1 MGMNFEFAAPTRII
15 FGWGGLVKVPG
26 IIREKGNRI
35 LLVTGRS
42 DHLYERLATQLTGDG
57 IQVQRYR
64 VVAEP
69 TTSVVVR
76 GVEAAL
82 AMECDV
88 VAGLGGG
95 SVLDAAKAIAALV
108 PNPGQITRYLEVIGQ
123 GRELE
128 SEPLPFIAIPTTAGT
143 GSEVTRNAVIH
154 SPEHRVKVSLRSPL
168 MLPDVA
174 VVDPE
179 LTVSVPP
186 DVTAATGM
194 DALAHLLETFVSN
207 QSNPFIDMFCRE
219 GMRRI
224 SGSLVTAFHDGGNRE
239 ARENL
244 SMAALLGGMAL
255 ASVKLGAVHGFAAP
269 LGGMFPVPHGV
280 ACAALLPSVMEVNIR
295 ELRNRGD
302 CRYLAKYDEVA
313 RLLTGRADA
322 GAEDGVAW
330 ARGMVTGLK
339 VPALS
344 ACGISPE
351 DFTEVAAKAAS
362 ASSMKGNPV
371 QLSMENLVEILA
383 KAWGGLC

>member
-1 MGMNFEFAAPTRII
+1 MGMNFEFVAPTRII
-15 FGWGGLVKVPG
+15 FGWGSLVRVPD

-35 LLVTGRS
+35 LLVTGGS

-57 IQVQRYR
+57 IQVQRFR
-64 VVAEP
+64 VESEP
-69 TTSVVVR
+69 SISIINS
-76 GVEAAL
+76 GVEVAR
-82 AMECDV
+82 AMECNV
-88 VAGLGGG
+88 VVGLGGG

-108 PNPGQITRYLEVIGQ
+108 PNWGEITRYLEVIGQ

-128 SEPLPFIAIPTTAGT
+128 SDPLPFVAIPTTAGT

-154 SPEHRVKVSLRSPL
+154 SPEHRVKVSLRSPK
-168 MLPDVA
+168 MLADMA

-194 DALAHLLETFVSN
+194 DAFTHLLETFVSN

-224 SGSLVTAFHDGGNRE
+224 SGSLVTAFHDGSNRE
-239 ARENL
+239 ARESL

-302 CRYLAKYDEVA
+302 SRYLAKYDEVA

-322 GAEDGVAW
+322 GAEDGVDW
-330 ARGMVTGLK
+330 ARGMVTRLRI
-339 VPALS
+339 PALS
-344 ACGISPE
+344 ACGISHESFPE
-351 DFTEVAAKAAS
+351 LAAKAAS
-362 ASSMKGNPV
+362 ASSMKGNPI
-371 QLSMENLVEILA
+371 QLSMENLMEILE
-383 KAWGGLC
+383 KAWGGL

>member
-15 FGWGGLVKVPG
+15 FGWGSLAKVPG

-35 LLVTGRS
+35 LLVTGGS
-42 DHLYERLATQLTGDG
+42 DHLYERLATQLAGSET
-57 IQVQRYR
+57 QLKRLR
-64 VVAEP
+64 VKSEP
-69 TTSVVVR
+69 TTAIITR
-76 GVEAAL
+76 GVEVAR

-88 VAGLGGG
+88 VVGLGGG

-108 PNPGQITRYLEVIGQ
+108 PNRGEIARYLEVIGQ
-123 GRELE
+123 GMELE
-128 SEPLPFIAIPTTAGT
+128 SDPLPFIAIPTTAGT

-186 DVTAATGM
+186 DFTAATGM
-194 DALAHLLETFVSN
+194 DALTHLLETFVSN
-207 QSNPFIDMFCRE
+207 QSNPFIDVFCRE

-224 SGSLVTAFHDGGNRE
+224 AGSLVTAFHDGGNRE

-280 ACAALLPSVMEVNIR
+280 VCAALLPSVMEVNIR

-302 CRYLAKYDEVA
+302 SWYIARYDEVA
-313 RLLTGRADA
+313 RLLTGRSDA
-322 GAEDGVAW
+322 GAEDGVDW
-330 ARGMVTGLK
+330 ARGMVARLK
-339 VPALS
+339 IPSLS
-344 ACGISPE
+344 ASGISPE
-351 DFTEVAAKAAS
+351 DFTAVSVKAAS

-371 QLSMENLVEILA
+371 QLSMENLMEILE
-383 KAWGGLC
+383 KAW